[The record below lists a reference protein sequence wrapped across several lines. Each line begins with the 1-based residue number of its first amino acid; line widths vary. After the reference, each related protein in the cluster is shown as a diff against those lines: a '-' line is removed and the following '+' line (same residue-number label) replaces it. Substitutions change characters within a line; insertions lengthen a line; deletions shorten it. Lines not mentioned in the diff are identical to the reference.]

1 MRAMMWT
8 QKTPRAR
15 AAAAG
20 TPGNITGKYLFWG
33 WLAAPFPALWC
44 KITSDPVIFRYCWTL
59 SPCYWRCY
67 YTVIFEW
74 FAIQVQH
81 SNEIIA
87 GEINKLLQ
95 LKVIKVAHKPTQQVM
110 SPIFLRDKKNEE
122 FHMVLN
128 LQRLSNYLPYK
139 HFKMEN
145 FEQAISLINKDDFLA
160 SVDLRQF

>member
-1 MRAMMWT
+1 M
-8 QKTPRAR
+8 
-15 AAAAG
+15 
-20 TPGNITGKYLFWG
+20 
-33 WLAAPFPALWC
+33 
-44 KITSDPVIFRYCWTL
+44 
-59 SPCYWRCY
+59 SPWYWRWY
-67 YTVIFEW
+67 YTIIFEW